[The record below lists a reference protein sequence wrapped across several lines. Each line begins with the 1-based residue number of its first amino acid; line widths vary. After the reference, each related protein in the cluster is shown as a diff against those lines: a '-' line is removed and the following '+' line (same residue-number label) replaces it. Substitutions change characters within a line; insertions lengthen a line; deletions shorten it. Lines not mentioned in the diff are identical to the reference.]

1 MYVCVCMYAHVC
13 MHMYV
18 CTCMYVCMYVH
29 VCMSHQ
35 RCGIHTHT
43 HTHKQIDY
51 STMNH
56 IRCGTEDFNEN
67 IISEVSE
74 GQLGSGL
81 EDDLEGG
88 GVVHQEDALA
98 SQ

>member
-1 MYVCVCMYAHVC
+1 
-13 MHMYV
+13 
-18 CTCMYVCMYVH
+18 
-29 VCMSHQ
+29 
-35 RCGIHTHT
+35 
-43 HTHKQIDY
+43 
-51 STMNH
+51 MNH